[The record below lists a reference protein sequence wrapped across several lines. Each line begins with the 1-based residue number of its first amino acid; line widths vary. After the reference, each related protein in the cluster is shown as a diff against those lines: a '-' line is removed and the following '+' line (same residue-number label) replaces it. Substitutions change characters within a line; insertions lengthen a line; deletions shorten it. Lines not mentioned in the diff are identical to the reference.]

1 MRNRKWIVTIAIIL
15 LVGTLWLGV
24 LLPRQIAR
32 IAGTAYV
39 KEHFPQMELEC
50 TGVEWANVYGSY
62 LITFSDGADKTY
74 SCVIGPQMF
83 PVSLGQG
90 LFAIESDYSE
100 NYK

>member
-1 MRNRKWIVTIAIIL
+1 MKKKWIIAAVVIFLI
-15 LVGTLWLGV
+15 GAMWLGG
-24 LLPRQIAR
+24 LIPKQIAR

-39 KEHFPQMELEC
+39 TEYFPEMELEC

-90 LFAIESDYSE
+90 LFAIESDYSG